1 MSIDTNDLAVWL
13 PAPDEGPVGY
23 ARRGGLLV
31 PASLPTAPAVPAL
44 AAPGTAGAPAA
55 GTDVAP
61 VVLEPELVDQDV
73 VGPDE
78 QLPEPVRMP
87 RRWWRV
93 RQRAV
98 DTGADDAAQ
107 QLSQRLGADR
117 AVVQV
122 GRHDEVVR
130 KLGAATHEEDQA
142 RVRQWRMTAR
152 QARRQQAKDASEQAR
167 LDALYRRASR
177 EGHRAKIRA
186 AILSSAEMRALRLA
200 RVRTVTL
207 FVLLPVLLVLAG
219 FSTAGAQAGAVELMN
234 LVEGSPM
241 WQAAWGIEPA
251 LITIV
256 ALVIVVRAI
265 LRSSGGDT
273 DWKATAIEWGA
284 LGMSLWL
291 NVVGGWQG
299 DWSWAGIG
307 TGLVTALP
315 HTVGPLGCA
324 GTALLIGL
332 IDGYVT
338 AAKPWDNAESVDK
351 LLDALKV
358 DRPQSPQVPPVPQL
372 LTAPVP
378 PVPATVP
385 VPGAVPL
392 PTRTAAGTAGT
403 GGRRHRPVPATG
415 TRRPTLTA
423 RTGQPAQ
430 PGTAKTAARAFWDTE
445 VAAGRTPTGTDL
457 ARAAGRDGD
466 PTGVFRR
473 YARDWAAELLGAPRD
488 AAS

>member
-1 MSIDTNDLAVWL
+1 MSSSRHELTTLLELVDDVLA
-13 PAPDEGPVGY
+13 
-23 ARRGGLLV
+23 
-31 PASLPTAPAVPAL
+31 TADSMPAVAQLP
-44 AAPGTAGAPAA
+44 
-55 GTDVAP
+55 GTDVQAA
-61 VVLEPELVDQDV
+61 VMEPELVDQDETV
-73 VGPDE
+73 DGEAVDDDVE
-78 QLPEPVRMP
+78 QKPEPVRAP
-87 RRWWRV
+87 RRWWWV
-93 RQRAV
+93 RRPAV
-98 DTGADDAAQ
+98 DTAADDAAQ

-142 RVRQWRMTAR
+142 RVQQWRTTAR
-152 QARRQQAKDASEQAR
+152 QARRQQAKDAAEQAR

-200 RVRTVTL
+200 RVRTATL
-207 FVLLPVLLVLAG
+207 IVLLPVLLVLAG
-219 FSTAGAQAGAVELMN
+219 FSTAGAQAGAAELMN
-234 LVEGSPM
+234 LIEGTPM

-256 ALVIVVRAI
+256 AYVIVVRAI
-265 LRSSGGDT
+265 LHSSGGRT

-299 DWSWAGIG
+299 DWSWAGVG

-315 HTVGPLGCA
+315 HAVGPLGCA
-324 GTALLIGL
+324 GTAFLIGL
-332 IDGYVT
+332 IDGYVST
-338 AAKPWDNAESVDK
+338 AKPWDNAESVDK
-351 LLDALKV
+351 LLDTLKV

-378 PVPATVP
+378 PVPPVPAAVP

-392 PTRTAAGTAGT
+392 PARTAAGTAGT

-415 TRRPTLTA
+415 TRRPMLTA

-430 PGTAKTAARAFWDTE
+430 PGTAKAAARAFWDTE
-445 VAAGRTPTGTDL
+445 VKAGRTPTGTDL